1 MESREKMVVDG
12 EGAQPVAGGRAGSD
26 SRLELRILGTFEA
39 LVDGEPVK
47 LIPQPE
53 RLLATLTLRAG
64 EALSVETLIESVWD
78 DAAPASAASTL
89 RLYVSQLRRVLP
101 PGRLVTERAGYRLV
115 VEEGELDAARFED
128 LLADGRRALAGGND
142 RLAESVLARALALWR
157 GEVLGE
163 LGGEL
168 FARPEAMRLQE
179 LRLQCVEGRCEA
191 GLRLGRHEELI
202 ADLDRLVAE
211 HPLRERLRVQL
222 MTAFYRAGR
231 QADALACY
239 REGRAYLDTELGL
252 EPGAELR
259 DLERRILAHDPA
271 LAAPSSGPATGRR
284 VPAPSTRPIGREPDL
299 RRLRDLLL
307 EPRTRLV
314 SLVGPAGIGKTR
326 LAIEAASELGEQLAD
341 GALLV
346 DLAPLSDP
354 AQVVPALGRAL
365 GVREGESASWDQAI
379 SAELA
384 GSEILVVLDNFEHV
398 VEAAAE
404 LVPIIDAAPRLTLL
418 VTSRS
423 VLRLSAERVVD
434 VRPLD
439 AAAAREL
446 FASRVTASGV
456 EVDARSPLF
465 IEICDRLDGVPLAI
479 ELAAPWFRSR
489 SAAELLQLLDSRL
502 DALAAGARDAPERHR
517 TMRAAI
523 DWSFGLLDPAAQHL
537 LGRVSLFRDRFT
549 PEAAAVVGGEE
560 AGDDALDALVA
571 ASVVQRHP
579 SGYLLLE
586 VVREY
591 GRDLPSAG
599 VEGHD
604 LHAAYF
610 SGLAERAESELSGPD
625 QGAWLEQLELAHDDL
640 RAALDWLVRRG
651 EGEAR
656 LRLAAS
662 LGRFWYVRGYLSEGL
677 ECLADAVE
685 RAPGADPALLAN
697 ALRTASALAVLK
709 GDYSR
714 ARELAERALALY
726 REIGDETGI
735 VRSLSNLGAIL
746 LGLGE
751 LERAADSLDECVVA
765 AEALGEGRLIALAR
779 NNRGDV
785 ALSQGDLEVAA
796 DQFEQSLALLREAN
810 DVANVARAL
819 YNLGAVEIERGR
831 TELAQPL
838 LVEALELSAG
848 VNDKEDMAW
857 CLIAL
862 AAVGAQIGKAEDA
875 TVVLGFADAFLG
887 RIGAAIK
894 PSEQLLYDRTLAQ
907 LQSALDGAELDALF
921 EAGGIMDDGRALS
934 LAASL

>member
-1 MESREKMVVDG
+1 MESQEKMVVDR
-12 EGAQPVAGGRAGSD
+12 EGAQPVDGGRGEPD

-64 EALSVETLIESVWD
+64 EALSVDVLIESVWD
-78 DAAPASAASTL
+78 DAAPASAPSTL

-101 PGRLVTERAGYRLV
+101 PGRLVTERAGYRLL
-115 VEEGELDAARFED
+115 VEEGELDAERFEH

-142 RLAESVLARALALWR
+142 RLADSVLARALALWR
-157 GEVLGE
+157 GDVLGE

-168 FARPEAMRLQE
+168 FARAEALRLQE

-222 MTAFYRAGR
+222 MTALYRAGR

-259 DLERRILAHDPA
+259 DLERRILAQDPT

-284 VPAPSTRPIGREPDL
+284 VPAPSTRPIGRDRDL
-299 RRLRDLLL
+299 RTLRGLLL

-365 GVREGESASWDQAI
+365 GVREGESASWSEAI

-384 GSEILVVLDNFEHV
+384 GCEILVVLDNFEHV

-456 EVDARSPLF
+456 EVDARSPL
-465 IEICDRLDGVPLAI
+465 CSPRSVTGSTGS
-479 ELAAPWFRSR
+479 RSR
-489 SAAELLQLLDSRL
+489 SSSLPRGSGRGRRRSCSSFSTPASTRWLQVPGMRPSVI
-502 DALAAGARDAPERHR
+502 ARCAPRS
-517 TMRAAI
+517 T
-523 DWSFGLLDPAAQHL
+523 G
-537 LGRVSLFRDRFT
+537 
-549 PEAAAVVGGEE
+549 
-560 AGDDALDALVA
+560 
-571 ASVVQRHP
+571 ASVCSIPRRSICSAACRS
-579 SGYLLLE
+579 SGTHS
-586 VVREY
+586 R
-591 GRDLPSAG
+591 RRPRRPSA
-599 VEGHD
+599 V
-604 LHAAYF
+604 
-610 SGLAERAESELSGPD
+610 S
-625 QGAWLEQLELAHDDL
+625 
-640 RAALDWLVRRG
+640 
-651 EGEAR
+651 
-656 LRLAAS
+656 
-662 LGRFWYVRGYLSEGL
+662 
-677 ECLADAVE
+677 
-685 RAPGADPALLAN
+685 
-697 ALRTASALAVLK
+697 
-709 GDYSR
+709 
-714 ARELAERALALY
+714 
-726 REIGDETGI
+726 
-735 VRSLSNLGAIL
+735 
-746 LGLGE
+746 
-751 LERAADSLDECVVA
+751 ERAAMRSTPWSRRASFSATRRVTFCSRSSASTGGTCHLRASRAMICMPRTSP
-765 AEALGEGRLIALAR
+765 GWRIA
-779 NNRGDV
+779 
-785 ALSQGDLEVAA
+785 
-796 DQFEQSLALLREAN
+796 
-810 DVANVARAL
+810 
-819 YNLGAVEIERGR
+819 
-831 TELAQPL
+831 
-838 LVEALELSAG
+838 
-848 VNDKEDMAW
+848 
-857 CLIAL
+857 
-862 AAVGAQIGKAEDA
+862 
-875 TVVLGFADAFLG
+875 
-887 RIGAAIK
+887 
-894 PSEQLLYDRTLAQ
+894 PSR
-907 LQSALDGAELDALF
+907 S
-921 EAGGIMDDGRALS
+921 
-934 LAASL
+934 